1 MLLPHVSLCSP
12 KERSRIRAPIAA
24 QDDCTAEHSKSLY
37 RKVGLD
43 EHCPDHVLAA
53 AGRSFRVILHPDT
66 YPAHKKG
73 EAERQF
79 KATEAIFEEIKRLR
93 GP

>member
-12 KERSRIRAPIAA
+12 KERSRIRAHIVA

-43 EHCPDHVLAA
+43 EL
-53 AGRSFRVILHPDT
+53 
-66 YPAHKKG
+66 K
-73 EAERQF
+73 
-79 KATEAIFEEIKRLR
+79 
-93 GP
+93 